1 MTEFWGPWSLTGGI
15 QLLTWPWHFLLLFV
29 NLQNWYKVSSPE
41 DKHLTT
47 YGPGSL
53 YFRMLSLLF
62 PHSFLFL
69 YFPPLPFPNPKCCI
83 QLAKPG
89 KLPLVSVN
97 QEKNSGTHILMITEL
112 GKKHCFLSH
121 QYLLLF
127 VVGVSD
133 YHRLVF
139 YFTGCSRTATPWH
152 CFECVLFV
160 ALVGIDCLVLAF
172 LNDFFPHTASAN
184 LWSHP
189 SDLAVVSKASLL

>member
-1 MTEFWGPWSLTGGI
+1 
-15 QLLTWPWHFLLLFV
+15 
-29 NLQNWYKVSSPE
+29 
-41 DKHLTT
+41 
-47 YGPGSL
+47 
-53 YFRMLSLLF
+53 MLSLLF

-133 YHRLVF
+133 YHQLV

-172 LNDFFPHTASAN
+172 LNDFFPHTASVN

-189 SDLAVVSKASLL
+189 SDLAVVSKASLLCFISFSLGFFFFFPPCPPAPPPTFSLLFLFQHTVSLTDMSLQLSEEVKGEI